1 MRKKLC
7 LTLCA
12 LTLSMLTACGG
23 TETDSTQSE
32 SSTDEV
38 IVDTTEEV
46 SEEVVE
52 EPVAEP
58 MYDYTEDAAFT
69 IEQNMYVDGIE
80 SVDIKT
86 ITNFEIIPS
95 ADTDLE
101 TGEPAYY
108 MYQTENGTEL
118 KFNVGPMYTPESGTN
133 ETSTYTNAD
142 GVEIIYQITD
152 ISNYLY
158 MPLNPEEGMY
168 IRIKVSPVDVEN
180 FDIQDYLEITRNCYY
195 TIHETE

>member
-7 LTLCA
+7 LTLCV

-142 GVEIIYQITD
+142 GIEIIYQITD